1 MLIWMYSRLSVFF
14 WYQLAY
20 SVMLQHAWKKPLG
33 KFTHKGKHNIQI
45 DGREIGYYFV
55 GTIDLPNDRDR

>member
-1 MLIWMYSRLSVFF
+1 
-14 WYQLAY
+14 
-20 SVMLQHAWKKPLG
+20 MLQHAWKKPLG